1 MATACFVPK
10 EKKLLEKQ
18 HGAEYAYSEL
28 MRYALLS
35 DIHGNVEALH
45 RVIRDAELHGCTRFC
60 CLGDIVGFQHLE
72 SYKESRSSD
81 CARLVRKLNMHC
93 VKGNLDDYCSTES
106 PLQQFKPEI
115 AAAIEWVRKDLNAQ
129 EKEWLRDLPL
139 VLEVED
145 FIMVHATLCQPMTW
159 NYVFDKA
166 AAESNFQCQQKDLCF
181 FGHTHLQVAYIR
193 DQVVRGGSFQEVKVQ
208 KGKQYFVG
216 VGSVGQ
222 GHDSPLAA
230 YCIYD
235 AAERRITARRVKQ
248 E

>member
-1 MATACFVPK
+1 
-10 EKKLLEKQ
+10 
-18 HGAEYAYSEL
+18 

-35 DIHGNVEALH
+35 DIHGNVDALH
-45 RVIRDAELHGCTRFC
+45 RVVRDAEIHGCTQFC
-60 CLGDIVGFQHLE
+60 CLGDIVGFQHVE
-72 SYKESRSSD
+72 TYEDSRPSD
-81 CARLVRKLNMHC
+81 CARLVRKLNMRT
-93 VKGNLDDYCSTES
+93 VKGNLDDYCSNES
-106 PLQQFKPEI
+106 SLEQFRPEF
-115 AAAIEWVRKDLNAQ
+115 ATGIEWVRKQLSEQ
-129 EKEWLRDLPL
+129 EKEWLRELPL

-145 FIMVHATLCQPMTW
+145 FIMVHATLCQPKTW

-166 AAESNFQCQQKDLCF
+166 AAESSFQCQQKDLCF

-222 GHDSPLAA
+222 GRDDPAPA

-235 AAERRITARRVKQ
+235 SEERRIIARRVR
-248 E
+248 